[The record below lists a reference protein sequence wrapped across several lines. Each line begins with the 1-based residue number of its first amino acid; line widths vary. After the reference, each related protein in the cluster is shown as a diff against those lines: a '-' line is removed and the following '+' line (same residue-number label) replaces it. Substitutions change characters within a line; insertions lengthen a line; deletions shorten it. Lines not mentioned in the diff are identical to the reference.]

1 MLVLKNTD
9 FINIYVNF
17 PEIHVDIAK
26 NLLKICINHEGSDE
40 ILLILFL
47 STGTPNGIQNSIND

>member
-17 PEIHVDIAK
+17 SEIHVDIAK

-40 ILLILFL
+40 ILLLLFCL
-47 STGTPNGIQNSIND
+47 YMTHTKTPKYT